1 MRKRVTAVVIRDGKV
16 LLVRDKGLVAFS
28 LPGGAVKRGEAIV
41 SAAARE
47 LREELGLNSIRV
59 TRLRGCDYKG
69 SVNNHKVCRVQA
81 EGEPHPRRE
90 VDKFIWWDIKEP
102 ITIAVYA
109 HVNSILK
116 KILEHGIKGGGD
128 ENP

>member
-16 LLVRDKGLVAFS
+16 LLVRDKGVVSFS
-28 LPGGAVKRGEAIV
+28 LPGGAIENGESIE

-47 LREELGLNSIRV
+47 LYEELELRSIKV

-69 SVNNHKVCRVQA
+69 SVNEHKVCRVEA

-116 KILEHGIKGGGD
+116 KVPKHGIKGEGD